1 MKADPAVQRRLLD
14 LSEVD
19 KQLAQVAHRRG
30 HLPELAE
37 IEKLDKDARAKR
49 DDMVAVETALGDLDR
64 DVKRLEAEVD
74 QVRAR
79 EDRDRGLLAGGSLGA
94 KQLTDLEHELHTLER
109 RQSILEDELLEVME
123 RREASESDVKRS
135 RDALAVVQDA
145 LTDAI
150 ARRDRELGDLDVTST
165 RRAEDRARLAAEL
178 PADLVALYDRVR
190 TRGGA
195 GAALLRARRCGGC
208 QLELDRTAVG
218 ALRTAAADDIV
229 RCEEC
234 GAILVRTSESG
245 L

>member
-14 LSEVD
+14 LSDVD

-37 IEKLDKDARAKR
+37 IEALEKDAQAKR

-79 EDRDRGLLAGGSLGA
+79 EERDKALLAGGSLAA

-123 RREASESDVKRS
+123 RREASEADVKRS
-135 RDALAVVQDA
+135 RDVLAVVQDKLA
-145 LTDAI
+145 DAR
-150 ARRDRELGDLDVTST
+150 ARRDRELGDLEVTAA
-165 RRAEDRARLAAEL
+165 RRTEDRTKLAADL
-178 PADLVALYDRVR
+178 PAELVALYDKIRA
-190 TRGGA
+190 RGGG
-195 GAALLRARRCGGC
+195 GAALLRARRCGAC
-208 QLELDRTAVG
+208 QLELDRNAVG
-218 ALRTAAADDIV
+218 ALRTAARDDVV

-234 GAILVRTSESG
+234 GAILVRTAESG